1 MDFSVVL
8 EVLND
13 EKREIVSE
21 KRKMKRDRTNFGVF
35 DTIVRKITGDMTY
48 EEDILRLQ
56 REIDEFDE
64 AIRVLNLAKSVKNV

>member
-8 EVLND
+8 EVLED
-13 EKREIVSE
+13 EKRRIVSE
-21 KRKMKRDRTNFGVF
+21 KRKIRRDRANFGVF
-35 DTIVRKITGDMTY
+35 DTIVRKMTGDMTY

-64 AIRVLNLAKSVKNV
+64 AIRVLNLAKSVENV

>member
-8 EVLND
+8 EVLED

-21 KRKMKRDRTNFGVF
+21 KRKMRRDRANFGVF
-35 DTIVRKITGDMTY
+35 DTIVRKMTGDMTY

-64 AIRVLNLAKSVKNV
+64 AIRVLNLAKSVENV

>member
-8 EVLND
+8 GVLED

-21 KRKMKRDRTNFGVF
+21 KRKMRRDRANFGVF
-35 DTIVRKITGDMTY
+35 DTIIRKMTGDMTY

-64 AIRVLNLAKSVKNV
+64 AIRVLNLAKSVENV

>member
-8 EVLND
+8 EVLED

-21 KRKMKRDRTNFGVF
+21 KRKMRRDRANFGVF
-35 DTIVRKITGDMTY
+35 DTIMRKLTGDMTY

-64 AIRVLNLAKSVKNV
+64 AIRVLNLAKSVENV

>member
-8 EVLND
+8 GVLED

-21 KRKMKRDRTNFGVF
+21 KRKMRRDRANFGVF
-35 DTIVRKITGDMTY
+35 DTIVRKMTGDMTY
-48 EEDILRLQ
+48 EEDIFRLQ

-64 AIRVLNLAKSVKNV
+64 AIRVLNLAKSVENV

>member
-8 EVLND
+8 EVLED
-13 EKREIVSE
+13 EKRRIVSE
-21 KRKMKRDRTNFGVF
+21 KRKMRRDRANFGVF
-35 DTIVRKITGDMTY
+35 DTIMRKMTGDMTY

-64 AIRVLNLAKSVKNV
+64 AIRVLNLAKSVENV

>member
-8 EVLND
+8 EVLED

-21 KRKMKRDRTNFGVF
+21 KRKMRRDRANFGVF
-35 DTIVRKITGDMTY
+35 DTIMRKMTGDMTY

-64 AIRVLNLAKSVKNV
+64 AIRVLNLAKSVENV

>member
-8 EVLND
+8 EVLED

-21 KRKMKRDRTNFGVF
+21 KRRMRRDRSNFGVF
-35 DTIVRKITGDMTY
+35 DTIMRKMTGDMTY

-56 REIDEFDE
+56 REIDEFNE
-64 AIRVLNLAKSVKNV
+64 AIRVLNLAKSVENV

>member
-8 EVLND
+8 EVLED
-13 EKREIVSE
+13 EKRTIVSE
-21 KRKMKRDRTNFGVF
+21 KRKMRRDRANFGVF
-35 DTIVRKITGDMTY
+35 DTIVRKMTGDMTY

-64 AIRVLNLAKSVKNV
+64 AIRVLNLAKSVENV

>member
-8 EVLND
+8 EVLEN

-21 KRKMKRDRTNFGVF
+21 KRKMRRDRANFGVF
-35 DTIVRKITGDMTY
+35 DTIVRKMTGDMSY

-64 AIRVLNLAKSVKNV
+64 AIRVLNLAKSVGNV

>member
-8 EVLND
+8 EVLED

-21 KRKMKRDRTNFGVF
+21 KRKMRRDRANFGVF
-35 DTIVRKITGDMTY
+35 DTIVRKMTGDMSY

-64 AIRVLNLAKSVKNV
+64 AIRVLNLAKSVENV

>member
-8 EVLND
+8 EVLED

-21 KRKMKRDRTNFGVF
+21 KRKMRRGRANFGVF
-35 DTIVRKITGDMTY
+35 DTIMRKMTGDMTY

-64 AIRVLNLAKSVKNV
+64 AIRVLNLAKSVENV

>member
-8 EVLND
+8 EVLED
-13 EKREIVSE
+13 EKRTIVSE
-21 KRKMKRDRTNFGVF
+21 KRKMKRDRANFGVF
-35 DTIVRKITGDMTY
+35 DTIVRKMTGDMTY

-64 AIRVLNLAKSVKNV
+64 AIRVLNLAKSVENV

>member
-8 EVLND
+8 EVLED

-21 KRKMKRDRTNFGVF
+21 KRKMRRDRANFGVF
-35 DTIVRKITGDMTY
+35 DTIIRKLTGDMTY

-64 AIRVLNLAKSVKNV
+64 AIRVLNLAKSVENV

>member
-8 EVLND
+8 EVLED
-13 EKREIVSE
+13 EKRRIVSE
-21 KRKMKRDRTNFGVF
+21 KRKMRRDRANFGVF
-35 DTIVRKITGDMTY
+35 DTIVRKMTGDMTY

-64 AIRVLNLAKSVKNV
+64 AIRVLNLAKSVENV